1 MKTFLKNL
9 LYISLYALSCVLVIA
24 HAEGYRLDFQGQFNK
39 TSGVIVDTD
48 IEDTTLSINH
58 TVLNDN
64 TAPYKISWLA
74 PGPYVL
80 KMEKPG
86 FTPWTQEFT
95 LVAGEVKNFEDIVLV
110 PEPLDYLPTKKSGT
124 DKIGSYV
131 VREDYEVWFDDGDNE
146 DFITR
151 FRFPVEEILQFNAM
165 HIVVRAGEYV
175 YFLDVYGNNQYIFSS
190 EAQDISVTNTSVIIE
205 NPDAEL
211 LEIPLKPQGGLF
223 SF

>member
-9 LYISLYALSCVLVIA
+9 IYIFLYALSCVLVIA

-39 TSGVIVDTD
+39 TSGVVVDTNLK
-48 IEDTTLSINH
+48 DTTLSINH
-58 TVLNDN
+58 TLLSDK
-64 TAPYKISWLA
+64 TYPYKIAWLA

-86 FTPWTQEFT
+86 FTSWTQDFV
-95 LVAGEVKNFEDIVLV
+95 LVAGEVKNFEDIILV
-110 PEPLDYLPTKKSGT
+110 PEPLEYLPTEKVGT
-124 DKIGSYV
+124 DKTGSYEI
-131 VREDYEVWFDDGDNE
+131 REDYELWFDDGNSE

-151 FRFPVEEILQFNAM
+151 FKFPIQEILQFNAM

-175 YFLDVYGNNQYIFSS
+175 YFLDVFGNNQYVFSS
-190 EAQDISVTNTSVIIE
+190 EAQDVSLTNTSVIIE
-205 NPDAEL
+205 NFDREL
-211 LEIPLKPQGGLF
+211 FELPLKPQLGLF